1 MEMKNKILSLEHV
14 NAGYDEI
21 KVLKDISF
29 DLNDGEILGV
39 LGRNG
44 MGKSTL
50 IKTIAGLIK
59 PYNGTINFEGQN
71 ITKFE
76 TYEKAKC
83 GITTV
88 IQGRGIFSE
97 LTVLE
102 NLIFGRIASGKK
114 KEDKIEEVFNY
125 FPRLKERL
133 KQKAGT
139 LSGGEQQM
147 LAIGRGL
154 MTNPKLVLLDEPSDG
169 IMPKLVYEIGNTIL
183 KINFEQKL
191 SFIIVEQNLNLVKKT
206 TKNYI
211 ILEKGELVKK
221 GKTLIPTNYYNFGEW
236 GPKKAN
242 ITSN

>member
-114 KEDKIEEVFNY
+114 
-125 FPRLKERL
+125 RR
-133 KQKAGT
+133 
-139 LSGGEQQM
+139 
-147 LAIGRGL
+147 
-154 MTNPKLVLLDEPSDG
+154 
-169 IMPKLVYEIGNTIL
+169 
-183 KINFEQKL
+183 
-191 SFIIVEQNLNLVKKT
+191 
-206 TKNYI
+206 
-211 ILEKGELVKK
+211 
-221 GKTLIPTNYYNFGEW
+221 
-236 GPKKAN
+236 
-242 ITSN
+242 

>member
-1 MEMKNKILSLEHV
+1 MKNKILSLESI

-21 KVLKDISF
+21 KVLKNISF
-29 DLNDGEILGV
+29 DLNYGEILGV

-59 PYNGTINFEGQN
+59 PYNGVINFKNQN
-71 ITKFE
+71 ITNFE
-76 TYEKAKC
+76 TFKKAKC

-88 IQGRGIFSE
+88 LQGRGIFSE

-102 NLIFGRIASGKK
+102 NLIYWRIASGKK
-114 KEDKIEEVFNY
+114 KEDKSEEVFNY

-154 MTNPKLVLLDEPSDG
+154 MTNPTLILLDEPSDG
-169 IMPKLVYEIGNTIL
+169 IMPKLVHEIGNIIL
-183 KINFEQKL
+183 KINNEKKL

-211 ILEKGELVKK
+211 VLEKGELVKK
-221 GKTLIPTNYYNFGEW
+221 GR
-236 GPKKAN
+236 
-242 ITSN
+242 TSEIENEKNHIDKYLSI